1 MSDGLLITL
10 ILIISL
16 RYVLLKLKY
25 RKQKK
30 VLLLTELLRL
40 NKYELIYAF
49 FTLTA
54 FKPLRPS

>member
-1 MSDGLLITL
+1 MSDVLLITL
-10 ILIISL
+10 IS
-16 RYVLLKLKY
+16 KT
-25 RKQKK
+25 KK

-49 FTLTA
+49 FTLIA